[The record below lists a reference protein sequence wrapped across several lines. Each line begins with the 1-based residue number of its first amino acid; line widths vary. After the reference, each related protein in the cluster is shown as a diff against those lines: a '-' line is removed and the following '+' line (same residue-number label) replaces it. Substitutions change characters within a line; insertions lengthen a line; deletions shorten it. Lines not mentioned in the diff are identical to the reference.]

1 MKIYRARL
9 VCRRYARLHSYA
21 SFSSSIVFVASLF
34 RWKLSF
40 VFATLLGFLSF
51 HHLGLLLCTL
61 NQLLHALC
69 QYPISL
75 SLSSCLFIT
84 PGNLTYSSC
93 VEAQCLAQFQKSVTQ
108 IIYLRPL
115 PNGGSKFQV
124 LLHDFPSLRQQ
135 SQETCAFYCALQKQ
149 KASPESRATPG
160 TKYAPE
166 TASFCRSIL
175 MATCS
180 LLQCFREDFLIRQLV

>member
-1 MKIYRARL
+1 MYVESAPARI
-9 VCRRYARLHSYA
+9 VSVSYA
-21 SFSSSIVFVASLF
+21 SLF
-34 RWKLSF
+34 
-40 VFATLLGFLSF
+40 
-51 HHLGLLLCTL
+51 
-61 NQLLHALC
+61 
-69 QYPISL
+69 
-75 SLSSCLFIT
+75 LSSCLFIT

-149 KASPESRATPG
+149 KAIPESRATPG